1 MNREKIH
8 VIKTNYKILM
18 NSQYHC
24 SSVYI
29 VLVKT
34 GEENVNDVMRE
45 EKIFQILSL
54 SARQRCHHNKEI
66 NFYIILFTITDCGH
80 DS

>member
-8 VIKTNYKILM
+8 VIKTNYKILI

-24 SSVYI
+24 SYVYI

-45 EKIFQILSL
+45 EKIFQIQSQQGSGATTTKKLIS
-54 SARQRCHHNKEI
+54 
-66 NFYIILFTITDCGH
+66 T
-80 DS
+80 

>member
-8 VIKTNYKILM
+8 VIKTNYKILI
-18 NSQYHC
+18 NSQYHF

-45 EKIFQILSL
+45 EKIFQIQSQQGSGATTTKKLIS
-54 SARQRCHHNKEI
+54 
-66 NFYIILFTITDCGH
+66 T
-80 DS
+80 

>member
-45 EKIFQILSL
+45 EKIFQILSQQGSGATTTKKL
-54 SARQRCHHNKEI
+54 IS
-66 NFYIILFTITDCGH
+66 T
-80 DS
+80 

>member
-8 VIKTNYKILM
+8 VIKTNYKILI
-18 NSQYHC
+18 NSQYHF

-34 GEENVNDVMRE
+34 GEENVNDVMR
-45 EKIFQILSL
+45 
-54 SARQRCHHNKEI
+54 
-66 NFYIILFTITDCGH
+66 
-80 DS
+80 